1 MINKLSARV
10 NRLSESATIAMAQ
23 KSRELKAKGLDIISL
38 SLGEPDFHTP
48 DFIKEA
54 AHAAIDDNFSTYT
67 PVPGYLDLREAAAN
81 KFKRDN
87 GLEYKPSQILFSTG
101 AKQCISNAIMCL
113 ADKGDEVVIPAPF
126 WVTYEEIVKM
136 ANATAVIIP
145 TGIDSD
151 FKVTAQQL
159 EEHLNER
166 SKVLLFSSPCNPTG
180 SVYSQKELEEIAK
193 VLKNYPDVIVVSDE
207 IYEHI
212 NFIGEHYSMAA
223 IEGMLERTVTVNG
236 VSKAFAMTGWRVG
249 YMAGPQ
255 WIIDACNKMQGQV
268 TSATCS
274 IAQRAAKAA
283 LEADPSVIDHMR
295 ETFLKRRD
303 MVLKELA
310 QIEFFKLNE
319 PEGAFY
325 IFPDVS
331 DCYELKYEGEKIENA
346 DKLCLLL
353 LEEAQVALVTGT
365 AFGAPNCIRFSYAAA
380 DDVLME
386 ACARLKGFFKKL
398 EA

>member
-1 MINKLSARV
+1 MAHKLSNRV

-54 AHAAIDDNFSTYT
+54 AHQAIDDNFSTYT
-67 PVPGYLDLREAAAN
+67 PVPGYQDLREAAIK

-87 GLEYKPSQILFSTG
+87 GLEYSSSQILFSTG
-101 AKQCISNAIMCL
+101 AKQCINNAIMCL
-113 ADKGDEVVIPAPF
+113 SDKGDEVVIPAPF

-136 ANATAVIIP
+136 ANATPVIIE
-145 TGIDSD
+145 TEIASD
-151 FKVTAQQL
+151 FKVTPQQL
-159 EEHLNER
+159 RDHLSENT
-166 SKVLLFSSPCNPTG
+166 KVLLFSSPCNPTG
-180 SVYSQKELEEIAK
+180 SVYSKEELTAIAE
-193 VLKNYPDVIVVSDE
+193 VLKDYPDVIVVADE

-212 NFIGEHYSMAA
+212 NFIGVHHSMAN
-223 IEGMLERTVTVNG
+223 IEGMFDRTVTVNG

-249 YMAGPQ
+249 FMAGPQ

-283 LEADPSVIDHMR
+283 LEADPVVIQHMT
-295 ETFLKRRD
+295 ETFLRRRD
-303 MVLKELA
+303 MVLKELSK
-310 QIEFFKLNE
+310 IEFFKLNE

-331 DCYELKYEGEKIENA
+331 ACFEMKYEGEKIENA
-346 DKLCLLL
+346 DNLCLLL
-353 LEEAQVALVTGT
+353 LEKAQVALVTGG

-380 DDVLME
+380 DDILIE
-386 ACARLKGFFKKL
+386 ACNRLIGFFSKL